1 MITSNT
7 PRYIILHKPYG
18 VLSQFTPELP
28 GQRTLAEFN
37 LPKDL
42 YAAGRLDTD
51 SEGLLLLTNDGIF
64 IKKLLEPGRG
74 HERTYLIQVEGIPTP
89 EAIAKLAKG
98 IDIQGY
104 RTLPASARL
113 LEQEPMLPPRD
124 PPIRVRLSIPTSW
137 IELKLTEGKNRQ
149 VRRMTAA
156 VGFPTL
162 RLVRS
167 AIGAVLLGN
176 LAAGEW
182 RPLTATEIA
191 SLKSSA
197 PPTPASLTPR
207 LKAHR

>member
-1 MITSNT
+1 MPNQ
-7 PRYIILHKPYG
+7 YVILHKPYG

-28 GQRTLAEFN
+28 GQRTLADFY

-42 YAAGRLDTD
+42 YAAGRLDSD
-51 SEGLLLLTNDGIF
+51 SEGVLLLTDDGIF

-89 EAIAKLAKG
+89 EAITALARG
-98 IDIQGY
+98 ITIQGY

-113 LEQEPMLPPRD
+113 LEHEPTLPPRD

-156 VGFPTL
+156 VGYPTL
-162 RLVRS
+162 RLLRT
-167 AIGAVLLGN
+167 AIGSVKLGE
-176 LAAGEW
+176 LASGQW
-182 RPLTATEIA
+182 RELTSVEIS

-207 LKAHR
+207 LKVHR